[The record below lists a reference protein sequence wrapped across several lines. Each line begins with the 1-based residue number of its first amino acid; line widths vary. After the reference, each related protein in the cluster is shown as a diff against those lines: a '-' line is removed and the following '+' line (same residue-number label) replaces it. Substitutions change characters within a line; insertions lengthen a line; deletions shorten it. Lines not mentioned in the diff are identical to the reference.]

1 MLHRRYFSLWDISKS
16 DIEASIAQANLHH
29 PTIKFTAETSD
40 AETVFLDTVVYKGTR
55 FKEKSILNAKTHFKK
70 TETFLYTQKK
80 YLSKEKP
87 WESYE
92 KNSLET
98 TFEEN
103 DSNFKKWLIDRGYL
117 QILIENL
124 LSEIKSTERESKVLK
139 QNNKEEK
146 EILPFVT
153 RYQPSVSTIK
163 VAWMK

>member
-40 AETVFLDTVVYKGTR
+40 AKTVFLDTVVYKGTR